1 MVQKVCKIGT
11 NFGNFY
17 IQNVLK
23 TYYKEKKKISHKK
36 GGQLNSWQEVPIWK
50 IEKMEKVPLDI

>member
-36 GGQLNSWQEVPIWK
+36 GGQLNS
-50 IEKMEKVPLDI
+50 